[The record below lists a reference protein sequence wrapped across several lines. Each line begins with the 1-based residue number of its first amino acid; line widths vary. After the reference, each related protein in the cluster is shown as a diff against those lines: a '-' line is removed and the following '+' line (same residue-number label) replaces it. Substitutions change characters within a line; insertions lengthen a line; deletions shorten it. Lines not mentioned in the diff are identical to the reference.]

1 MQLVSWADLG
11 LAGALSL
18 FGLLMFRSAVL
29 RRRRRLKEKR
39 GDPAA
44 RVVSGLS
51 AVMVATGLL
60 LLALSFW
67 LGTLISPR

>member
-1 MQLVSWADLG
+1 
-11 LAGALSL
+11 
-18 FGLLMFRSAVL
+18 MFRSAFL
-29 RRRRRLKEKR
+29 RRRLRLKEKR

-44 RVVSGLS
+44 LLVSGLA

-67 LGTLISPR
+67 IGALISPR